1 MYYRVVSLDS
11 HNSYNATRAELKHM
25 FNSVN
30 GVLFPGGGA
39 DLDNTT
45 LYLAGKYIYDLALEV
60 SHSIHYTHTYPC
72 VAFLGE

>member
-1 MYYRVVSLDS
+1 
-11 HNSYNATRAELKHM
+11 M